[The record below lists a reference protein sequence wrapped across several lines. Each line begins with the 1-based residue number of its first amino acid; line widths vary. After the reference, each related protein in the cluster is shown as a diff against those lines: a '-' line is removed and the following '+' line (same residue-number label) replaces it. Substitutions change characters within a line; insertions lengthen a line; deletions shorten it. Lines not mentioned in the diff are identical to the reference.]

1 MSVKLH
7 LIFFCFLNNI
17 FFRFLKKYWT
27 EHLRPP
33 PSSELRQAPT
43 SSPIVT
49 GRRCPCPW
57 LNRSSHVQRLASSPT
72 AAAAYLDECLRPPPA
87 RCFCSAPTSSPM
99 VSGHPRSHLDL
110 PNLASHSTSS
120 PTVAAANLD
129 ELAKGWIRCVPSH
142 GCAMGMAMTIRMEQS
157 SYTEVLHLAASR
169 TNTCTVLKGERLQ
182 METGMI
188 VRTTCILIKS
198 IT

>member
-1 MSVKLH
+1 MGPPVSQTPPYFLPFLH
-7 LIFFCFLNNI
+7 RFPAAPTARRRRSIFG
-17 FFRFLKKYWT
+17 R
-27 EHLRPP
+27 

-43 SSPIVT
+43 SSPIVA

-57 LNRSSHVQRLASSPT
+57 LRRSSHVQLSASSPT

-99 VSGHPRSHLDL
+99 VSGHPRSHLDP

-129 ELAKGWIRCVPSH
+129 ELAKGWIRYVPGRGHLRARRKTPSH
-142 GCAMGMAMTIRMEQS
+142 LLMPYCEPGTVILWASTRAGMR
-157 SYTEVLHLAASR
+157 AARSGVWR
-169 TNTCTVLKGERLQ
+169 ADVFGGR
-182 METGMI
+182 
-188 VRTTCILIKS
+188 S
-198 IT
+198 